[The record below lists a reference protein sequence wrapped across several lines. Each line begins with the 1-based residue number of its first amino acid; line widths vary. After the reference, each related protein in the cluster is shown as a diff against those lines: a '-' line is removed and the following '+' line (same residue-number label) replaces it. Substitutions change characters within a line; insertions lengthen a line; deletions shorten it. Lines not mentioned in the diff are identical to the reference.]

1 MIMEQNKNVKLRG
14 DLRFQPLFSGF
25 SMQIDHLHPVFSA
38 SRLFRKDL
46 PYIAS
51 IKSSFDFWY
60 STQDHEFKNAF
71 EKFREFSSSWSDFL
85 SNLEKQNGYC
95 LDSMYNKIPSQ
106 IRGGIE
112 LFYTGLN
119 KPSYKTNAL
128 IYEYGVSKNLHSFIL
143 SNAKAAP
150 NWRYWWGQEEAELQ
164 LKRPLDHEICSTL
177 ADLLLTPSDFDLVY
191 EKVCSDIDRSKLKL
205 ITESFGNK
213 ADSSD
218 SESNLNF
225 EVSYLNH
232 ATLIVKK
239 NGFSIMVDPLLNF
252 YDQES
257 EVSMYDFAPKKID
270 FVLITHAHY
279 DHIDLS
285 TLITLRSR
293 IGKVL
298 LPRASDVESDFS
310 LKRALEPYFP
320 GKVLEID
327 AFDEIE
333 VTDKF
338 IITSLPFQG
347 EHADLISPKSTW
359 LISVMDK
366 NYWFGADSRAIDI
379 NLHKFVREKYG
390 SFEAIFVGTVCEG
403 SPLASAYPHFSHV
416 TSDSNSNSR
425 KTTGADHL
433 EIYEMIKALNPKSV
447 YIYSLGYEKWFRSF
461 LGKPIQRYRDEFE
474 FLKRLLIDRGESLEN
489 LGFLVAPQ
497 KISS

>member
-1 MIMEQNKNVKLRG
+1 MGASKKVKLRG

-38 SRLFRKDL
+38 PRLFRKDL

-51 IKSSFDFWY
+51 RKSSFDFWY
-60 STQDHEFKNAF
+60 STQDLQFKNAF
-71 EKFREFSSSWSDFL
+71 QNLKGFSSSWSDFL
-85 SNLEKQNGYC
+85 SDLERQNGYC

-119 KPSYKTNAL
+119 KPSYKINAL
-128 IYEYGVSKNLHSFIL
+128 IYEYGVSKNLHSFML
-143 SNAKAAP
+143 SNAKASP
-150 NWRYWWGQEEAELQ
+150 NWRYWWGQAEAELE
-164 LKRPLDHEICSTL
+164 LKKPLDHEICSTL
-177 ADLLLTPSDFDLVY
+177 ADLILNPADFDLVY
-191 EKVCSDIDRSKLKL
+191 EKVCSDIDRGKLKT
-205 ITESFGNK
+205 IAESVGNE
-213 ADSSD
+213 ADSTHLGC
-218 SESNLNF
+218 NQNF

-239 NGFSIMVDPLLNF
+239 DGFSIMVDPLLNF

-257 EVSMYDFAPKKID
+257 EVSMYDFAPHKID
-270 FVLITHAHY
+270 YVLITHAHY

-320 GKVLEID
+320 GKVFEID
-327 AFDEIE
+327 AFDKIE

-338 IITSLPFQG
+338 TITSLPFQG

-379 NLHKFVREKYG
+379 NLHKFVGEKFG
-390 SFEAIFVGTVCEG
+390 SFEAIFVGTVCQG
-403 SPLASAYPHFSHV
+403 SPLDRAYPHFSNV

-425 KTTGADHL
+425 ITTGADHL

-447 YIYSLGYEKWFRSF
+447 YIYALGYEKWFRNF
-461 LGKPIQRYRDEFE
+461 LGKPIQRYNDEFE
-474 FLKRLLIDRGESLEN
+474 LLKRLLIDRGESLEN